1 MIKWKPVK
9 EKTIEGDT
17 PLGKAWIKLDKE
29 GRTISSYLTFLAL
42 DTQKFLPETEEE
54 DPEFTKLLLEEELE
68 KIDIKLKLI
77 QSLKV

>member
-1 MIKWKPVK
+1 MIKWKEPK

-17 PLGKAWIKLDKE
+17 PLGRAWIKLDKE
-29 GRTISSYLTFLAL
+29 GKTISSYLTFTDL

-68 KIDIKLKLI
+68 KIDLNIRW
-77 QSLKV
+77 